1 MKLVKRLFVFALVL
15 SMALSLIA
23 CGKDK
28 DTDTDEKNP
37 TQNQEEVLNNEQD
50 EKEDSE
56 EVKDNEE
63 DNGTGI
69 PGDTRVNYSV
79 KVVDEAGNPIK
90 GVMVQL
96 CLENCFP
103 GMTQD
108 DGVAKFV
115 MAEADYKVSLV
126 TVPEG
131 YTYSTDVQEFYFEEG
146 TRDMTITLK
155 AAE

>member
-1 MKLVKRLFVFALVL
+1 MKSVKRLFAFALVL
-15 SMALSLIA
+15 CMVLCLVA
-23 CGKDK
+23 CGKNK
-28 DTDTDEKNP
+28 DTDTDTDKKNP
-37 TQNQEEVLNNEQD
+37 TQNQEVQQDEQD
-50 EKEDSE
+50 DKEE
-56 EVKDNEE
+56 QKETEE

-115 MAEADYKVSLV
+115 MTEADYKVSV
-126 TVPEG
+126 VSMPEG

-146 TRDMTITLK
+146 RDLTITLK
-155 AAE
+155 AAQ

>member
-1 MKLVKRLFVFALVL
+1 MKLAKRLLAFALVL
-15 SMALSLIA
+15 CMALCLIA

-37 TQNQEEVLNNEQD
+37 AQNQEEVQQNEQD
-50 EKEDSE
+50 DQE
-56 EVKDNEE
+56 EQQESDE

-69 PGDTRVNYSV
+69 LGDTRVNYSV
-79 KVVDEAGNPIK
+79 TVVDEAGNPIK

-103 GMTQD
+103 GVTQD

-126 TVPEG
+126 SEPEG
-131 YTYSTDVQEFYFEEG
+131 YTYSTDEREFYFEEG
-146 TRDMTITLK
+146 SRDMTITLK